1 MAGSVAAALRQSN
14 LAQRALTAV
23 VGVTIALAAVWLGG
37 WAFALLVAAAALAAQ
52 AEAYNLLRAAGTDP
66 LVAPGLALG
75 ALAVLRPV
83 LPHADAWLALGVLV
97 VLGLVLFT
105 RESTPMLDAAATLF
119 GVIYPSAL
127 AGSALALRSSDAP
140 WLVGD
145 AASGPHAAFWLTTA
159 AFVCVWGAD
168 TFAYFAGRAL
178 GKHKLFP
185 RVSPKKTWEGSAGG
199 ALGAL
204 ALAAGFKV
212 AVPGLPLSW
221 LDVLVI
227 GVACGAAS
235 QLGDLVESL
244 FKRSVGVKDSA
255 TWLPGHGGMLDRLD
269 AALVALPLVAVWFA
283 LTRGL

>member
-1 MAGSVAAALRQSN
+1 MTVAETLRQSN

-23 VGVTIALAAVWLGG
+23 VGVTLALAAVWTGG
-37 WAFALLVAAAALAAQ
+37 WAFALLIVAAALAAQ
-52 AEAYNLLRAAGTDP
+52 FEAYSLLRAAGADP
-66 LVAPGLALG
+66 LVVPGLALG

-83 LPHADAWLALGVLV
+83 VPHADTLLVLGVLV
-97 VLGLVLFT
+97 VLGAVLFT
-105 RESTPMLDAAATLF
+105 RAATPLLDTAATLF
-119 GVIYPSAL
+119 GVVYPSAL
-127 AGSALALRSSDAP
+127 AGTAVALRASEAP
-140 WLVGD
+140 WL
-145 AASGPHAAFWLTTA
+145 AAGGEHAAFWLTTA

-178 GKHKLFP
+178 GRHPLFP

-199 ALGAL
+199 AVGAL
-204 ALAAGFKV
+204 VLAAGFKL
-212 AVPGLPLSW
+212 AVPGLPLGW

-227 GVACGAAS
+227 GLACGAAS

-244 FKRSVGVKDSA
+244 FKRSVGVKDSG

>member
-23 VGVTIALAAVWLGG
+23 VGVTIALAAVWVGD
-37 WAFALLVAAAALAAQ
+37 WAFALLVGAAALVAQ

-83 LPHADAWLALGVLV
+83 LPLADVWLALGVLV
-97 VLGLVLFT
+97 VLGVVLFT
-105 RESTPMLDAAATLF
+105 REATPLLDAAATLF
-119 GVIYPSAL
+119 GVVYPSAL
-127 AGSALALRSSDAP
+127 AGAALALRSSEAP
-140 WLVGD
+140 WL
-145 AASGPHAAFWLTTA
+145 AAGGATAAFWLTTA

-178 GKHKLFP
+178 GRHPLFP

-204 ALAAGFKV
+204 ALAAGFKL
-212 AVPGLPLSW
+212 AVPALPLSW
-221 LDVLVI
+221 LDVVAL
-227 GVACGAAS
+227 GVACGVAS

-244 FKRSVGVKDSA
+244 FKRSVDVKDSGA
-255 TWLPGHGGMLDRLD
+255 WLPGHGGMLDRLD